1 MEMMEMSHWQKVAV
15 LVQAEFQEGR
25 LAEEATRQAVVLIP
39 EGGGD
44 YHGIDLVEVVRKVVT
59 LIINRCFTT
68 SISFHNFLHGFRTGC
83 VTGTASLEAKMI
95 QQLKA
100 TREEVILTIYLDLH
114 KEYGDLDRDRF
125 LNILEG

>member
-68 SISFHNFLHGFRTGC
+68 PYPSTTSSMVSGR
-83 VTGTASLEAKMI
+83 VASQVPLLLRPK
-95 QQLKA
+95 
-100 TREEVILTIYLDLH
+100 
-114 KEYGDLDRDRF
+114 
-125 LNILEG
+125 